1 MSIYVL
7 LIIFFL
13 YLVYLSM
20 QSKQITIM
28 IGKDLNTVL
37 NCINN
42 RKISSSRKL
51 DSFSC
56 HISDRSSQYSKKC

>member
-1 MSIYVL
+1 
-7 LIIFFL
+7 
-13 YLVYLSM
+13 M
-20 QSKQITIM
+20 QNKQITIM

-37 NCINN
+37 NCIND

-56 HISDRSSQYSKKC
+56 YISDRSSQYSKKC

>member
-20 QSKQITIM
+20 QNKQITIM
-28 IGKDLNTVL
+28 IGKDTVL
-37 NCINN
+37 NCIND

-56 HISDRSSQYSKKC
+56 YISDRSRQYSKKC

>member
-20 QSKQITIM
+20 QNKQITIM

-37 NCINN
+37 NCIND
-42 RKISSSRKL
+42 RKM
-51 DSFSC
+51 
-56 HISDRSSQYSKKC
+56 